1 MKMPIKLSTTVQK
14 IVSLPYKANSML
26 LTEFYEYMNA
36 NGVSESH
43 QNNNLKVIIA
53 FARHLGPSSF
63 IGVNTSEP
71 ITNFLNS
78 KLKSIEDD
86 PIENV

>member
-1 MKMPIKLSTTVQK
+1 
-14 IVSLPYKANSML
+14 
-26 LTEFYEYMNA
+26 MNA

-53 FARHLGPSSF
+53 FARNLGPSSC
-63 IGVNTSEP
+63 IDIKTTES

-78 KLKSIEDD
+78 KLKSIED
-86 PIENV
+86 E

>member
-1 MKMPIKLSTTVQK
+1 LFLS
-14 IVSLPYKANSML
+14 
-26 LTEFYEYMNA
+26 EFYEHMNA

-71 ITNFLNS
+71 INFLNS
-78 KLKSIEDD
+78 RLKSIEDD
-86 PIENV
+86 TDRKCLTAWNNYLGGIKYFMMAIQL